1 MPASNSFGPQLGRR
15 GFLSMMAVGGVALGT
30 AGVLSSCTSTGA
42 STAAV
47 GASVALP
54 TYVPITAIKPD
65 LPGTA
70 SGVLDAYFSYPD
82 KLIKTVEKAPGS
94 GKPLEALVITYASIP
109 TKSTYTDA
117 VAKAIN
123 APVKLNMVPEADYA
137 QRFATTVAGGSLP
150 DWILIPFA
158 DNLPSVGAF
167 LAAECVDLS
176 KYLSGDAVKKY
187 SNLAA
192 ISPQA
197 WNNARV
203 NGRIY
208 GVPIARDIF
217 GRAAFYRK
225 DIVKAKGVP
234 LPTTADEFM
243 TFCKEF
249 TNPKAGEYAITG
261 FKAGGISPLVLILIS
276 SMFNVPNSWK
286 EENGKFTYYIETP
299 EFKESVAYTKKLWD
313 AGVFHPTA
321 PSASTA
327 QSSDLFQSGKCV
339 LIENGNAGWAGDQ
352 QKGVAANPQFL
363 MDALTPFGAK
373 GGPGAWWYRPG
384 AFGYSVI
391 TNHAKSR
398 AEELLG
404 IMNYFAAPFGSE
416 EFDLLNFGV
425 KGADYTD
432 GPNGP
437 ALTAQGKNEITTSY
451 NYIAAPNAVNIAPDY
466 VNQVVKPRHAWQSQV
481 VKHGQKDP
489 TVGLYSATASSKMGP
504 LLTAINDIIT
514 SVVVG
519 RTPLSGLSGTVDAF
533 NAGGGKQIAAD
544 YEKAFKKAKS
554 S

>member
-1 MPASNSFGPQLGRR
+1 MPTSHSLGPQLGRR
-15 GFLSMMAVGGVALGT
+15 SFLSMAAIGGLALGT
-30 AGVLSSCTSTGA
+30 AGVLSSCTSTG
-42 STAAV
+42 TAATA

-54 TYVPITAIKPD
+54 KYAPIKTIKPD
-65 LPGTA
+65 LAGTA
-70 SGVLDAYFSYPD
+70 SGVLDAYFHYPD
-82 KLIKTVEKAPGS
+82 KLVKTVQKAPGS
-94 GKPLEALVITYASIP
+94 GKPLEALVITYSTIP
-109 TKSTYTDA
+109 TKSTYTAA

-123 APVKLNMVPEADYA
+123 APVTLNMVPEADYA
-137 QRFATTVAGGSLP
+137 QRFATTIAGGSLP

-158 DNLPSVGAF
+158 DNLPSIGAF
-167 LAAECVDLS
+167 LGAECVDLS

-187 SNLAA
+187 PNLAA
-192 ISPQA
+192 ISTQA
-197 WNNARV
+197 WNNSRV

-225 DIVKAKGVP
+225 DIVKKRGVP
-234 LPTTADEFM
+234 LPTNAKEFM

-299 EFKESVAYTKKLWD
+299 EFKESVAYAKSLWD

-321 PSASTA
+321 PSATTTQA
-327 QSSDLFQSGKCV
+327 GNLFLSGKSV
-339 LIENGNAGWAGDQ
+339 MIENGNAGWTGTQ
-352 QKGVAANPQFL
+352 QQGLASNPQFL
-363 MDALTPFGAK
+363 MDAMAPFGAK

-384 AFGYSVI
+384 AFGYTVI
-391 TNHAKSR
+391 TNHAKNR
-398 AEELLG
+398 VAEVLG

-416 EFDLLNFGV
+416 EFNLLNFGV
-425 KGADYTD
+425 KGIDYTD
-432 GPNGP
+432 GPAGP
-437 ALTAQGKNEITTSY
+437 ALTAQGKSEITTSY
-451 NYIAAPNAVNIAPDY
+451 NYIAAPNPVNVSPDFID
-466 VNQVVKPRHAWQSQV
+466 QVVKPRHAWQSKV
-481 VKHGQKDP
+481 VQHGQKDP
-489 TVGLYSATASSKMGP
+489 TVGLYSATASSKLGP
-504 LLTAINDIIT
+504 LLTTINDTIT

-519 RTPLSGLSGTVDAF
+519 RTPLSGLSATVDAW

-554 S
+554 